1 MSRIALRLH
10 PSEQGGWEIQ
20 RQSLALSSS
29 ERAIDLF
36 DKVSTRD
43 GMGLGFGICAIMFL
57 AAIAWFIRDL
67 AIKLDP
73 ANVALQV
80 TKHIHKTEQLLT
92 SIDRTTEGTDDKVD
106 TLLKAIEDIK
116 LLQEKSRNMGL
127 EMSGQLYEIQ
137 HKVTE
142 ALKAEISKK

>member
-1 MSRIALRLH
+1 MLRLH

-20 RQSLALSSS
+20 RQSLALTGASD
-29 ERAIDLF
+29 RAIDLLT
-36 DKVSTRD
+36 KTSTRD
-43 GMGLGFGICAIMFL
+43 GMGLGFGICAVMFL

-67 AIKLDP
+67 TIKLDP

-80 TKHIHKTEQLLT
+80 TKHIQKTEQLLT
-92 SIDRTTEGTDDKVD
+92 DIDRTTEGTDGKVD

-116 LLQEKSRNMGL
+116 LLQERSRNMGL
-127 EMSGQLYEIQ
+127 EMSGQLHEIQ

-142 ALKAEISKK
+142 ALKAEIGKK